1 VAGKQLPFEVVLRVD
16 GVVTFQVSLDIPGL
30 HIVATTNLV
39 ASRQQNLNVIHR
51 VESSALFQVD
61 ELISLGLLQV
71 SSQSIEEQGLP
82 GELVGALDWFNCRER
97 LGDSFSRLYKL
108 LLCGLGILT

>member
-1 VAGKQLPFEVVLRVD
+1 VAGNQLPFKVVLRVD

-61 ELISLGLLQV
+61 ELISLVGQQLYPSPLGKHD
-71 SSQSIEEQGLP
+71 SSTSM
-82 GELVGALDWFNCRER
+82 VGQQH
-97 LGDSFSRLYKL
+97 
-108 LLCGLGILT
+108 

>member
-39 ASRQQNLNVIHR
+39 ASRQQDLNVIHR

-71 SSQSIEEQGLP
+71 SSQSIEEQRLP
-82 GELVGALDWFNCRER
+82 GPSWRLEMLLSWLRWQVTILKRQALDF
-97 LGDSFSRLYKL
+97 
-108 LLCGLGILT
+108 